1 MSRLHPLSRRSA
13 VLALALFASLLSCGR
28 EVTGPGGRGALVNLQ
43 FAPSYAS
50 MIDEVDGVM
59 HSVAELVPFTK
70 VRIELRRMDNSVA
83 AAQVVDFPANA
94 TEIPL
99 AISVRLG
106 DAAVDGAEPLTA
118 FLRYINASGDTV
130 FAGGPVS
137 VVAKAGRQ
145 GQQQEPVD
153 VPVAPTVPGAVFARI
168 EMSPDSLVATTGQTA
183 NFTATGWDAQDVL
196 VPDAIIGFISRNP
209 ALVAVPNLGSGS
221 VSLVGVRGST
231 WLVAQSLTG
240 VKDSAH
246 IQILPVPTALGKVSG
261 DAQSALTGAA
271 FPQPLRVRVTAADGL
286 GVADWPVSFTVTAGG
301 GTLSAELDTTDVDG
315 FAQVTWTAGQTAGP
329 ASVTAAV
336 TFNSLSTVF
345 TGTQLSTAPTTL
357 AFLTQPAN
365 ITAGESLP
373 NIQVAVRNGAGETIT
388 DFTGPVTLSLNA
400 GATGAALVGTTTESA
415 VAGVATF
422 AQLSVNKGGTG
433 FKLSA
438 THEQL
443 PPVQSN
449 AFDVAAAPPAQL
461 TVLSGAGQAAP
472 PSSTLADSVR
482 VRVTDSF
489 GFAVPGQSVQF
500 AIAQGGGALSGT
512 SVQTDA
518 DGRAAVAWTLGASG
532 TQQLRVSLGQLEQ
545 FISATIIAGGSVQ
558 LFAGFDYLD
567 LRAGGSRM
575 VPIYLTNPSP
585 TPIDVSLSV
594 DDSATT
600 RLAWESASVQ
610 IPSGTTRLDVRLDG
624 LELGTGWAYLRS
636 PAGDDS
642 LLVVVDSSSIVF
654 VQTFADDFVEGDTVR
669 TFVRLSEPA
678 PAGGITAIVR
688 SNNPTVV
695 QLAPSAGTGMPQP
708 GCVGSWC
715 GGEVVFD
722 VVAAPTAPAALK
734 APPADTALVFIPEGQ
749 LFGEVA
755 VIVLDDLGQGT
766 EVLLSVEAP
775 SFVRS
780 ERYFSIA
787 PQSLSAYFAT
797 YGDPGLGVGIG
808 QELRLEFAL
817 GVTRTREQRVRLES
831 TNPAVLTVD
840 SIAIVPPDEYWSE
853 RATVR
858 VIAAD
863 TAYVK
868 YWIDNVPVDSM
879 LVVGTAA
886 ELAIDGY
893 PFVTEGG
900 TVDYTLRL
908 RPLGNE
914 YSEFLPSSPLTVTVE
929 SDNPSVLAVDRTS
942 LTLPAGSY
950 GVPLQVRM
958 VAAGSANL
966 IVSAPGYAP
975 DTMLITSTPAYVY
988 VSSSGTIGVNQVL
1001 RTFMELDYTAV
1012 ASGSRTLNIQ
1022 SLSPGLLNV
1031 ITPRIELLRDTPGAE
1046 VFLRGVAPGTATV
1059 QVSGTGVNT
1068 MQFQVQVVATELQV
1082 LATTN
1087 IPPDGVTRVA
1097 STALT
1102 ANGTVYQVADTVYAR
1117 LRSSNPG
1124 VVEVVDSLVVI
1135 KPGSDWSGGG
1145 SYRGIAPGSATLYL
1159 VRPNSDSAS
1168 TTVTV
1173 RPFQLAQSWPSVVV
1187 GEQLETPFTLY
1198 REGPDNVEL
1207 PISVTQSGPGV
1218 VSFRDFT
1225 ATFAE
1230 GSFSTQG
1237 RMVAESYGVDT
1248 ITFTVPG
1255 YPSITRVVYVESTT
1269 VALALDDETW
1279 SVGSTYPFVYNSFS
1293 VTGVPG
1299 YPIPG
1304 KPLRFLVSALDTSA
1318 IEVVQD
1324 TIEWAP
1330 GVIDD
1335 PVRYASLRFK
1345 KAGLTSIAVTDL
1357 DGIVAGDTTEVFIYP
1372 AELSGSVGYAG
1383 NAISIGMGQRT
1394 HLYESIISRG
1404 SYSTEPLWVQLSSS
1418 NPELVQVPDSVLI
1431 TANDFYAYFELA
1443 AGDTT
1448 GSARVTASAPGY
1460 NPWQFDVLVTR
1471 AYFGFY
1477 TGTAFTDGGGMTEV
1491 YGLDAVTSTSRQ
1503 FTSDIAAR
1511 FTADRPDVLD
1521 VDNATFTIPA
1531 DSSYFVLRGPRAL
1544 KAGEA
1549 LLRIE
1554 DDRGER
1560 FDRIFPGN
1568 DGTDADVARVHGAT
1582 RRMLLTPGL
1591 TSLNSESALEIRS
1604 GRDSLWVRLSAVG
1617 DKFTPLV
1624 DSVLVK
1630 QPYWFQQSQAAS
1642 MWSDLL
1648 PMRGLAE
1655 GTDTLVV
1662 SADGLQSDTVI
1673 VSVEPGVLRMTGSV
1687 PDIVVGDSLLLTI
1700 SLLDAAGSVAAAAE
1714 SLNLSVSVDTTFTVR
1729 EGGVSVGTIPVAADA
1744 TSFQIWVRAEAFG
1757 PSWLTITDARFRTFS
1772 LNLNAV
1778 ERP

>member
-196 VPDAIIGFISRNP
+196 VPNAIIGFISRNP

-221 VSLVGVRGST
+221 VNLVGVRGST

-271 FPQPLRVRVTAADGL
+271 FSQPLRVRVTAADGL

-301 GTLSAELDTTDVDG
+301 GTLSADADTTDVDG
-315 FAQVTWTAGQTAGP
+315 FAQVTWTAGQTAGA

-345 TGTQLSTAPTTL
+345 TGTQLSTAPTSL

-388 DFTGPVTLSLNA
+388 DFTGPVTLTLNA

-415 VAGVATF
+415 VAGIATF

-449 AFDVAAAPPAQL
+449 AFDVAAAPPTQL
-461 TVLSGAGQAAP
+461 TVLSGGGQAAP
-472 PSSTLADSVR
+472 PSTTLADSVR
-482 VRVTDSF
+482 VRVTDTF
-489 GFAVPGQSVQF
+489 GFAVPGQTVQF
-500 AIAQGGGALSGT
+500 AIAQGGGALSAT

-545 FISATIIAGGSVQ
+545 FIGATIIAGGSVQ

-585 TPIDVSLSV
+585 TPIDVTLSV

-636 PAGDDS
+636 SAGDDS

-654 VQTFADDFVEGDTVR
+654 VQTNSYDFVEGDTIR

-688 SNNPTVV
+688 SDNPTVV

-708 GCVGSWC
+708 GCVDNWC

-734 APPADTALVFIPEGQ
+734 APPADTALIFIPEGQ

-755 VIVLDDLGQGT
+755 IIVLDDLGEGT
-766 EVLLSVEAP
+766 QVLLSVEAP

-780 ERYFSIA
+780 ERSFSIA
-787 PQSLSAYFAT
+787 PQYLSVYLAT
-797 YGDPGLGVGIG
+797 YGDPSLGVGVG
-808 QELRLEFAL
+808 QELLLEFAL

-840 SIAIVPPDEYWSE
+840 SIAIVAPDEYWSE

-914 YSEFLPSSPLTVTVE
+914 YSEFLPSSPLSVTVE

-988 VSSSGTIGVNQVL
+988 VSSSGTIGVDQVL

-1031 ITPRIELLRDTPGAE
+1031 MTPRIELLRDTPGAE

-1068 MQFQVQVVATELQV
+1068 MQFQVQVVASELQV

-1087 IPPDGVTRVA
+1087 IPPDGVTRMA

-1117 LRSSNPG
+1117 LRSSNPS

-1168 TTVTV
+1168 APVTV

-1187 GEQLETPFTLY
+1187 GQQLETSFTLY

-1207 PISVTQSGPGV
+1207 PISITQSGPGV

-1230 GSFSTQG
+1230 GSFSTEG

-1248 ITFTVPG
+1248 ITFTVLG

-1330 GVIDD
+1330 GVMDD

-1357 DGIVAGDTTEVFIYP
+1357 DGVVAGDTTEVFIYP
-1372 AELSGSVGYAG
+1372 AELWGSVGSSG

-1394 HLYESIISRG
+1394 HPYESIISRG
-1404 SYSTEPLWVQLSSS
+1404 SYSTEPLWVQLHSSDTA
-1418 NPELVQVPDSVLI
+1418 LVQVPDSVLI
-1431 TANDFYAYFELA
+1431 PANDFYAYFELV

-1491 YGLDAVTSTSRQ
+1491 YGLDAVTSTSRP

-1511 FTADRPDVLD
+1511 FTTDRPDVLD
-1521 VDNATFTIPA
+1521 VDNATFTFPA
-1531 DSSYFVLRGPRAL
+1531 DSLYFVLRGPRAL
-1544 KAGEA
+1544 TRGDA

-1560 FDRIFPGN
+1560 FDRVFPGN
-1568 DGTDADVARVHGAT
+1568 DGTDGDIAAVRGGT

-1591 TSLNSESALEIRS
+1591 KSLNYESEMEIRS
-1604 GRDSLWVRLSAVG
+1604 GRDSLWVQLSAVG

-1630 QPYWFQQSQAAS
+1630 QTFWLDESQAAL
-1642 MWSDLL
+1642 MWSDFV
-1648 PMRGLAE
+1648 PMRGLAA
-1655 GTDTLVV
+1655 GTDTLVL
-1662 SADGLQSDTVI
+1662 SGADLQPDTVI

-1729 EGGVSVGTIPVAADA
+1729 QGGVSVGSIPVAADA

-1757 PSWLTITDARFRTFS
+1757 PSSLTISDARFRTFT